1 MFYRTL
7 GDGKDCVCVFMKR
20 LPFPEDVG
28 LITWEQEE
36 EEGKCEETKGCFS
49 FGDLV

>member
-1 MFYRTL
+1 MTMFYHMML
-7 GDGKDCVCVFMKR
+7 GGKDCVCV

-28 LITWEQEE
+28 LITWEQQEE
-36 EEGKCEETKGCFS
+36 GGKCEETKGCFS